1 MTKRIVA
8 GIDYS
13 MSSPAIC
20 VHTGNSW
27 SIENCTFY
35 FLTAKRRSV
44 VKTWPF
50 FSDEHKDYFCQQERF
65 DNISEWAV
73 SCVPRGS
80 EVYMEGYSYASTG
93 VVFDIAENTG
103 LLKHKFWEIAQPIIV
118 FSPPSIKKFAT
129 GKGNANKELMFDAF
143 IKETGKKFDVL
154 LNCKV
159 GNSPLSDV
167 VDAYYVA
174 KFGFNSTKQ
183 TSTNRK

>member
-1 MTKRIVA
+1 MSNRIVA

-20 VHTGNSW
+20 IHRGDAW
-27 SIENCTFY
+27 SLRNCTFY
-35 FLTAKRRSV
+35 FLTSKKKHV
-44 VKTWPF
+44 IKNGTFFGDQHKPF
-50 FSDEHKDYFCQQERF
+50 FSQEERF

-73 SCVPRGS
+73 SCIPRGS
-80 EVYMEGYSYASTG
+80 SIFIEGYSYASTG

-103 LLKHKFWEIAQPIIV
+103 LLKHKLWEIAQPVTV

-129 GKGNANKELMFDAF
+129 GKGNANKEAMYAAFSQETNQRFDA
-143 IKETGKKFDVL
+143 ILD
-154 LNCKV
+154 CKI

-174 KFGFNSTKQ
+174 KLGFTGLCVK
-183 TSTNRK
+183 KG